1 VRGRGQSAAASA
13 FSACLAVKTH
23 VYVDGFNLYYGALRG
38 TGFKWLDIAEMCRL
52 LLPGDD
58 IGRIAYFTAR
68 VNGRPTDPEQPQ
80 RQQAYLRAL
89 RTIPRLDIVYGHF
102 LTKRVT
108 MPLAGSPPGA
118 RQAARVIKT
127 EEKGSDVNLAT
138 HLLWDGFREQYEA
151 AVLVTNDTDLL
162 EPIRIVRRELGR
174 SVGILQ
180 PHTHPSMMLL
190 RHATFVKSIRK
201 GVLAASQFPAV
212 LHDERGRFTKPASW

>member
-1 VRGRGQSAAASA
+1 
-13 FSACLAVKTH
+13 
-23 VYVDGFNLYYGALRG
+23 
-38 TGFKWLDIAEMCRL
+38 MCRL

-58 IGRIAYFTAR
+58 IRRIAYFTAR
-68 VNGRPTDPEQPQ
+68 VNSRPSDPDQPL
-80 RQQAYLRAL
+80 RQQLYLRAL
-89 RTIPRLDIVYGHF
+89 RTIPNIEIIYGRF

-108 MPLAGSPPGA
+108 MPLAGGPPGA
-118 RQAARVIKT
+118 RQTARVIKT
-127 EEKGSDVNLAT
+127 EEKGSDVNLAA

-174 SVGILQ
+174 TVGILH

-201 GVLAASQFPAV
+201 GLLAASQFPAV
-212 LHDERGRFTKPASW
+212 LHDARGRFTKPASW